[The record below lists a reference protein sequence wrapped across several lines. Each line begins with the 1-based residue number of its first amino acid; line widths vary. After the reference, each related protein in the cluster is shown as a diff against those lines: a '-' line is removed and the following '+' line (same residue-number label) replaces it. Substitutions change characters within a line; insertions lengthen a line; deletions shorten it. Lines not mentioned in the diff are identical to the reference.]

1 MRCTSNTIIMKGTA
15 LIILLLISFNLLSQ
29 SSLKTADEYFKIANE
44 YFDKDNYSEAIL
56 YLDSTIIQNPEHNEA
71 YAFRGVCKYELKK
84 YRAAIEDFD
93 LALIL
98 EPGYA
103 EVYFFRGLSHKELG
117 EDKKACE
124 DWTTAYSLGLK
135 KAMKLIIKNCDL
147 EEEPENKN

>member
-1 MRCTSNTIIMKGTA
+1 MKGKAT
-15 LIILLLISFNLLSQ
+15 IILLLFSFNLLSQ
-29 SSLKTADEYFKIANE
+29 SSLKTADEYFIIANNF
-44 YFDKDNYSEAIL
+44 FDKDDYSQAIL
-56 YLDSTIIQNPEHNEA
+56 YCDSTILQNPEHNEA

-84 YRAAIEDFD
+84 YQAAIEDFD

-103 EVYFFRGLSHKELG
+103 EVYFFRGLCHKELG
-117 EDKKACE
+117 QDKKACE

-147 EEEPENKN
+147 EEEPKNKN